1 MKKIF
6 LFIYIFFYSQ
16 QLISQFKDAEQ
27 IIDAIRIK
35 YDEIKDYTATIEA
48 AVDMERIKVP
58 KMDVK
63 IYFKQPDKFH
73 IESKNFAMIPREGVA
88 INPAELLNKF
98 NAKLLGIEQLNSR
111 PVYKIQLTPKSEQK
125 LISLESYVYIDQ
137 ENLYIV
143 KLASTP
149 SEGRTIVINFS
160 QSLVQNKYYLPSKIF
175 VKFDNAET
183 NSSQRL
189 PRSGSVTIS
198 YKNYLLNTGLSDSLF
213 TKKSNNLK

>member
-6 LFIYIFFYSQ
+6 LFIYLFFYSQ

-27 IIDAIRIK
+27 IIDAIRIN

-48 AVDMERIKVP
+48 AVDLERIKVP

-137 ENLYIV
+137 ENLYIA
-143 KLASTP
+143 KLESTP

-175 VKFDNAET
+175 VKFENAET

-213 TKKSNNLK
+213 TKKSSNLK

>member
-6 LFIYIFFYSQ
+6 LFIYLFFYSQ

-48 AVDMERIKVP
+48 AVDIERIKVP

-137 ENLYIV
+137 ENLYIA
-143 KLASTP
+143 KLESTP

-175 VKFDNAET
+175 VKFENAET

-189 PRSGSVTIS
+189 PRSGSVTIA

-213 TKKSNNLK
+213 TNKFSNLK

>member
-1 MKKIF
+1 MKNIF
-6 LFIYIFFYSQ
+6 LFIYLFFYSQ

-98 NAKLLGIEQLNSR
+98 NPKLLGIEQLNSR

-137 ENLYIV
+137 ENLYIA
-143 KLASTP
+143 KLESTP

-160 QSLVQNKYYLPSKIF
+160 HSLIQNKYYLPSKIF
-175 VKFDNAET
+175 VKFESAET

-213 TKKSNNLK
+213 TKKSSNLK